1 MGLQR
6 VKLVNFY
13 YKIQMCAVFWTF
25 SGSYLPIA
33 EQKTPVLY
41 SKIGTFV
48 SISGFTARKIWRNS
62 CRLGEGNI
70 SILSEEPHPI
80 RSRFFLHSELYRT
93 VGTRKLSIISADP
106 RQLDPLFL
114 SSFFFSTPEAF
125 CSNVLRTKRC
135 KPSEKNCGV
144 APGSD
149 RDELPGRFL
158 VFWFTGV
165 RCYSG
170 SETPNSTE
178 ELNKCRRLSC
188 IVHTTL

>member
-1 MGLQR
+1 
-6 VKLVNFY
+6 
-13 YKIQMCAVFWTF
+13 MCAAFWKF

-70 SILSEEPHPI
+70 LILSEEAHPI
-80 RSRFFLHSELYRT
+80 RSTFFLHSELYRT
-93 VGTRKLSIISADP
+93 LGTRKLSIISADP

-135 KPSEKNCGV
+135 KLSEKIAESPPEATEMSYQVDFWCFGSSVSGV
-144 APGSD
+144 TPTQKPQFD
-149 RDELPGRFL
+149 RR
-158 VFWFTGV
+158 T
-165 RCYSG
+165 
-170 SETPNSTE
+170 
-178 ELNKCRRLSC
+178 KQM
-188 IVHTTL
+188 